1 MLYLSPARRSRG
13 AILLIAIVLVVVV
26 LGLSGAYLAIAGAMS
41 ERVHEA
47 TTREAA
53 RSAAE
58 AGIDHARVYLLGLV
72 DPANW
77 TDPVDGWDAV
87 LATAGGVPDWSAA
100 PVPGVDATYS
110 VRVLDNDDG
119 DGSLVNDADRTVILE
134 SKGRSGDQEW
144 GIRVL
149 VTVEVDDR
157 TMGFAIVTGGDL
169 LLYGNQATR
178 GALGAVHANE
188 DLEVRGSVEVARRA
202 TASGAATAV
211 GGAYTTEGVVAGP
224 LYDNQRLVPIPP
236 VEPAAYRPY
245 ADRVLTRAG
254 QVRDGRTGLVLFDF
268 RSARRG
274 ASYDGLSWSG
284 AAGWSTVSTGPW
296 TDGMYYV
303 EGDFSANHGGTRARP
318 WRVTIVAEGSI
329 STAGSPVLAP
339 YFRGAELFVAGVD
352 VLMRGTGA
360 GASIEG
366 LILAHEQVDLDGNIA
381 YRGRIVA
388 ESALNTPGSAV
399 DDRANPLGTRL
410 GGSVEVT
417 YDGDL
422 ARSLTTSYR
431 LPVKSWQEELV
442 VNMR

>member
-1 MLYLSPARRSRG
+1 MLQLAHQDRG
-13 AILLIAIVLVVVV
+13 AILLIAIVLVVVIV
-26 LGLSGAYLAIAGAMS
+26 GLSGAYLVVAGAMS

-77 TDPVDGWDAV
+77 TDPVDNWDAV
-87 LATAGGVPDWSAA
+87 LSTAGGVPDWSAP
-100 PVPGVDATYS
+100 PVAAVNATYS

-119 DGSLVNDADRTVILE
+119 DGSFLNDADRTVILE
-134 SKGRSGDQEW
+134 SKGVSGDQEW
-144 GIRVL
+144 GLRVL

-169 LLYGNQATR
+169 LLYGSQATR
-178 GALGAVHANE
+178 GTMGAVHTNE
-188 DLEVRGSVEVARRA
+188 DLEIRGSVEVARRA
-202 TASGAATAV
+202 TASATTTTV
-211 GGAYTTEGVVAGP
+211 GGAYSTEGIRGGP
-224 LYDNQRLVPIPP
+224 LYDSQRLVPIPP
-236 VEPAAYRPY
+236 VVPGAYRPF
-245 ADRVLTRAG
+245 ADRILTSTG

-268 RSARRG
+268 RAARRG

-284 AAGWSTVSTGPW
+284 AGGWTTVSSGPW
-296 TDGMYYV
+296 TDGMYCV
-303 EGDFSANHGGTRARP
+303 EGNFSMNHGGTIARP
-318 WRVTIVAEGSI
+318 WRVTIVAEGNI
-329 STAGSPVLAP
+329 TTAGNPVLAP
-339 YFRGAELFVAGVD
+339 YFRGAELFVAGKD

-360 GASIEG
+360 GAVIEG
-366 LILAHEQVDLDGNIA
+366 LLLAHEQVDLSGNIT

-388 ESALNTPGSAV
+388 ESAENTAGSAV
-399 DDRANPLGTRL
+399 DNRANPLGCSF
-410 GGSVEVT
+410 GGSVEIT

-422 ARSLTTSYR
+422 ARSLTTAYR
-431 LPVKSWQEELV
+431 LPVKSWQEELG